1 MWPKKSGKVS
11 QTFSWKLKILIPLQA
26 GVGLGPPG
34 PEVLLFFLESM
45 TQKTI
50 GSDFLGVVEVFTEVK
65 YMYDVLLVYACLLI

>member
-1 MWPKKSGKVS
+1 
-11 QTFSWKLKILIPLQA
+11 
-26 GVGLGPPG
+26 
-34 PEVLLFFLESM
+34 M